1 MACNTS
7 PFSITGPFHCFHFS
21 LSASAMGISLGFCQ
35 IALPCTLS
43 TFSLPHLALWVA
55 CHIYTHYP
63 FPLCS
68 NTTRFR
74 KFPNCLIKLIYFAEF
89 LEFLHFF
96 TIFLP
101 PLFPISIVFNF
112 FYIRFPST
120 VFTFFYFLLS
130 LIIFCIISSASII
143 PIYFL
148 QSFPIFFSALLHDD
162 LVLPLK
168 NQSLIHSFR
177 KIFIY
182 LYRIFYQDKYTSV
195 IKLTVNG
202 RPEFTSI
209 IN

>member
-1 MACNTS
+1 MYS
-7 PFSITGPFHCFHFS
+7 FHFFFA
-21 LSASAMGISLGFCQ
+21 ASGSR
-35 IALPCTLS
+35 
-43 TFSLPHLALWVA
+43 VA

-101 PLFPISIVFNF
+101 PLFPISIVSRNYSSF
-112 FYIRFPST
+112 
-120 VFTFFYFLLS
+120 FTFVSLPLYLHFSTFFFHPSSSVSSHHLYY
-130 LIIFCIISSASII
+130 LIIILALS
-143 PIYFL
+143 L

-177 KIFIY
+177 KIFIH

-195 IKLTVNG
+195 IKLTVING
-202 RPEFTSI
+202 RAI

>member
-1 MACNTS
+1 MYS
-7 PFSITGPFHCFHFS
+7 FHFS
-21 LSASAMGISLGFCQ
+21 LL
-35 IALPCTLS
+35 
-43 TFSLPHLALWVA
+43 HLALWVA

-130 LIIFCIISSASII
+130 PIIFCIISSASII

-162 LVLPLK
+162 LVLSIDVQLIGFLSSKESIFNPLLPQ
-168 NQSLIHSFR
+168 N
-177 KIFIY
+177 IY
-182 LYRIFYQDKYTSV
+182 L
-195 IKLTVNG
+195 
-202 RPEFTSI
+202 SI
-209 IN
+209 SNILSG